1 MSLFKSSSENQ
12 PLIVLQYLF
21 FSLILLYWGRPLL
34 IPICVALLVS
44 FILYP
49 LCRWLE
55 KHSISRVSAIFIALT
70 FTLILVF
77 AFLALLS
84 YQFAAFMK
92 EWPQLSHKLD
102 QLISQIDKSVS
113 ESWLKV
119 FLDPDEGLIG
129 TFIGFVSENVVP
141 LIPRTIYQSSITM
154 LLLVLI
160 PIYVALILYYRDVL
174 VAFLYKIFPET
185 ADKYIRDILPDVI
198 VTYYNFIKGMG
209 LVYLI
214 VAILNSIGLALLG
227 IPNPIFF
234 GFVASI
240 LTFIPYVGITIGAL
254 MPMAVAWL
262 TYDSIFY
269 PLGVVAIFVVVQ
281 ILEANV
287 IFPLAVSNRLKI
299 NALVTLIVIIG
310 GGVLWGAMGMIL
322 FLPLA
327 AIFKLVADQVEDLEA
342 ISVLLGTREDIAK
355 SKNRSD

>member
-1 MSLFKSSSENQ
+1 MSLFKSTSDNQ
-12 PLIVLQYLF
+12 PLVVLQYIF
-21 FSLILLYWGRPLL
+21 FSVVLLYWGRPLFV
-34 IPICVALLVS
+34 PVCVALLIS

-55 KHSISRVSAIFIALT
+55 RHRISRLMAIFTAITLSLLLVGAL
-70 FTLILVF
+70 LG
-77 AFLALLS
+77 LLS

-92 EWPQLSHKLD
+92 EWPELSLKLD
-102 QLISQIDKSVS
+102 MLINQIDQSVS

-141 LIPRTIYQSSITM
+141 LIPRTIYQSSISM
-154 LLLVLI
+154 VLLVLI

-214 VAILNSIGLALLG
+214 VAILNSTGLALLG
-227 IPNPIFF
+227 IPNPVFF
-234 GFVASI
+234 GFVASL

-262 TYDSIFY
+262 KYDSFVY
-269 PLGVVAIFVVVQ
+269 PLGVAAIFVVVQ

-299 NALVTLIVIIG
+299 NALVTLMVIIG
-310 GGVLWGAMGMIL
+310 GGILWGAMGMIL

-327 AIFKLVADQVEDLEA
+327 AILKLVADQVEELRPVS
-342 ISVLLGTREDIAK
+342 ILLGTRKDLKKA
-355 SKNRSD
+355 